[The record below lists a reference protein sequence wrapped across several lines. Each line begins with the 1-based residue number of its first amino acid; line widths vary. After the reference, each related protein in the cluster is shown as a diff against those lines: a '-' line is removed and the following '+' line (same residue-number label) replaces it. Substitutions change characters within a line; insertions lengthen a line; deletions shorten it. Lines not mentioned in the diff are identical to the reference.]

1 MYDRIYP
8 FGHFTCFG
16 CLQHGLHR
24 EVAGLDVASLLQA
37 DDVAAVADNRPLP
50 HHVQDSRLTHGNV
63 ALMNAEEV
71 CKLCRPTGYASVE

>member
-1 MYDRIYP
+1 MSNKH
-8 FGHFTCFG
+8 FNCLSFTCFG
-16 CLQHGLHR
+16 RLQHGLHR

-63 ALMNAEEV
+63 ALMNAEEFAIMYWLRK
-71 CKLCRPTGYASVE
+71 C